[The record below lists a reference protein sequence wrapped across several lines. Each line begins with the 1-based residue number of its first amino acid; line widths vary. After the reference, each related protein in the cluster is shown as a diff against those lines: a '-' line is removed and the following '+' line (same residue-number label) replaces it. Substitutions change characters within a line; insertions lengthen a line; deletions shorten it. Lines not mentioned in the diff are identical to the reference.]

1 MRTEEETYEIR
12 KLRMIIEVKH
22 KETFRFEDRDEQKYR
37 RALFVCVF
45 FCSHFPGTGTAKERG
60 GKRMAVISGLGLLL
74 VTLAAFSLFSMK
86 APKGSEAMSGMASAA
101 VATFLVEAVHRY
113 ISGDLLGVSFLGEV
127 GSTAG
132 SLGGVAAAI
141 MVPIM
146 MGVNPVYAVVAG
158 AALGGYGILP
168 GFIAGYV
175 VGFVAP
181 LLEKY
186 LPTGLDVIVGALC
199 VAPLARGIAYISD
212 PVVNAAMEHIGSM
225 ITAATDQSPVLMGF
239 MLGGLMKMICTSP
252 LSSMALTAMLGL
264 TGLPMGIACIACVG
278 GAFTNGMIF
287 KMLKLGDKSSTIA
300 VMVEP
305 LTQAHIVT
313 KHPIPI
319 YGSNFFGGGI
329 AGIGASLLGIVCNAP
344 GTASPIPG
352 LIAPF
357 AFNSPVK
364 VILALAIGVAGGTL
378 AGYVGGHIFKKH
390 YVESDA
396 HMEG

>member
-132 SLGGVAAAI
+132 SLGGVA
-141 MVPIM
+141 VPIM

-390 YVESDA
+390 YAESDA